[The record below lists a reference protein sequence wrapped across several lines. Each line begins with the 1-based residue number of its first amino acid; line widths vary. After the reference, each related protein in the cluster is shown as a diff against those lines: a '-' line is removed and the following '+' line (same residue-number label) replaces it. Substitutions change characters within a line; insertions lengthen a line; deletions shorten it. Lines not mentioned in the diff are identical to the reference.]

1 VSGRSVGGA
10 VDLALGVGVDHPC
23 DRACCT
29 GSTTAP
35 TSMHLSSG
43 SPTRSLSIRALSRV
57 WKSSAMPSCT
67 KSREP
72 AQQTCPW
79 LNQMASTRP
88 SMALSIS
95 ASSKTM

>member
-1 VSGRSVGGA
+1 VLHRV
-10 VDLALGVGVDHPC
+10 H
-23 DRACCT
+23 DRAHVD
-29 GSTTAP
+29 AFVQRVAD
-35 TSMHLSSG
+35 
-43 SPTRSLSIRALSRV
+43 RSLSIRALSRV

-67 KSREP
+67 NRRDP

-88 SMALSIS
+88 SIALSMS